1 LTPCGGVEVHKPTQA
16 PKSVNGLDNTFDL
29 ITKWAI
35 TVPSGIFNGI
45 FKETPSQ
52 NTISF
57 LNLIEVDIWHPAV
70 GWRCKN
76 PPRNLRQLKT
86 SATPFT

>member
-1 LTPCGGVEVHKPTQA
+1 MCHLEFSMGYLKKP
-16 PKSVNGLDNTFDL
+16 P
-29 ITKWAI
+29 
-35 TVPSGIFNGI
+35 
-45 FKETPSQ
+45 Q